1 MTQPRI
7 DISIVEIDI
16 DAVDVSFPDLPIP
29 SPVSA
34 NSPVPSPEIPSPSI
48 PSPAVFDSP
57 NLFDVTGTV
66 VAADSREYDT
76 NNPTDVAR
84 LNFLLK
90 KYYAVF
96 TPLDCEVRSV
106 PELVALI

>member
-1 MTQPRI
+1 MAIPRI
-7 DISIVEIDI
+7 DISIVVIDV
-16 DAVDVSFPDLPIP
+16 DAVDVSFPLLDP
-29 SPVSA
+29 SPVSL
-34 NSPVPSPEIPSPSI
+34 NSPVPSPEIASPSLPSP
-48 PSPAVFDSP
+48 VFFDSP

-106 PELVALI
+106 PELKALI